1 MLDGSDGA
9 IHEDGIADGLCVGGG
24 LVVVVEDSAAVLVDD
39 LDLVPSRAQAL
50 GGVDYPGAHAEHGM
64 EQGDLGHRSLLTSGD
79 VRPQWRE
86 RTRARAARPHRL
98 HDRIAAVAVRAPLM
112 PGDGPSRRLTSSL
125 RASTV
130 ACA

>member
-24 LVVVVEDSAAVLVDD
+24 IVVVVEDSAAVLVDD

-86 RTRARAARPHRL
+86 RTRAREALRVLIVYTIGSRPSPCGRRSCPATAR
-98 HDRIAAVAVRAPLM
+98 AAV
-112 PGDGPSRRLTSSL
+112 
-125 RASTV
+125 
-130 ACA
+130 